1 MCCTPQTDNKML
13 MKKQR
18 QELAAAGAQAAYDAF
33 KMREASRE
41 LDHVSHVLLCLSLQY
56 KHARAG
62 REEDRFVRTA
72 GAQLSRPSTHACTN

>member
-1 MCCTPQTDNKML
+1 

-41 LDHVSHVLLCLSLQY
+41 LDHVSDVLLVLSSLMHGQNWE
-56 KHARAG
+56 KAVVA
-62 REEDRFVRTA
+62 
-72 GAQLSRPSTHACTN
+72 S

>member
-1 MCCTPQTDNKML
+1 ML

-41 LDHVSHVLLCLSLQY
+41 LDHVSDVLLVLSSL
-56 KHARAG
+56 KHGQNWEKAVVA
-62 REEDRFVRTA
+62 
-72 GAQLSRPSTHACTN
+72 S